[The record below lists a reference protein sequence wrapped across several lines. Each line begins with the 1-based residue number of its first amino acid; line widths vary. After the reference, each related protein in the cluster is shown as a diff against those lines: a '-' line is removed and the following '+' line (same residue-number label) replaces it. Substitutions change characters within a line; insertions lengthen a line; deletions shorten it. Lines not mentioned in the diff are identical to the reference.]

1 MEKTSH
7 VTSFL
12 ILSFLCITLSSFAQT
27 RTCGSDAYM
36 NQQLQDPEF
45 ARAYE
50 ENQAK
55 FREALAQNLATND
68 LNLNRRTPIII
79 PVAVHFPEAQE
90 SDRACLEAL
99 AQNQIDILNADFTA
113 TNSDA
118 NLWSAASSFYP
129 GVNHGIADIK
139 FCIATR
145 NHPMGLD
152 AELLEDN
159 PAVTIGYNFGNGNNR
174 DPNWSGYMNFVVKNL
189 RATLL
194 GQSPLGGSV
203 SAGQSVEINLNAF
216 GSGSG
221 CSGSGIVPRARFDLG
236 RTVTHELG
244 HFYNL
249 KHTFSG
255 GCDSD
260 DGLSDTPN
268 ISSSNRNCPSNG
280 SVAGCVNGE
289 KALTMNYMD
298 YVNDACMF
306 MFTEGQTDVVDA
318 YVSTL
323 QNQFK
328 PNTTSCVI
336 ASFSV
341 SSVNNAYRTCGNEAT
356 FDLNYFTVNG
366 YNSTV
371 LLEVNNAPLGST
383 ATLSQDTIDS
393 SGDFNLALTNID
405 ELAFGDYTFT
415 VTATGAGLLESVDL
429 TLSIVDSVC
438 RSEGNLEYTTATTAV
453 IFSNINHQDRSSK
466 TVAYN
471 DFTSIS
477 TDINRESSYE
487 LSVHVNTD
495 GNYEVATK
503 AWIDWNQN
511 CSFADAGEVYDLG
524 SATAVFDG
532 ATTHSPLAIVI
543 PSDAELGTTTMRVSS
558 KLANVGS
565 NVSACQM
572 GFDGEVED
580 YTVNVLPSIAEYNNE
595 LINLVVFPNP
605 NTGSFTLKFV
615 TNETNDFEVSVFDIR
630 GRRIYTKNF
639 ENRINFNQTINLDSV
654 QSGVYLM
661 TVSSGSD
668 QLAKRIIINNIEN
681 Y

>member
-1 MEKTSH
+1 MVE
-7 VTSFL
+7 
-12 ILSFLCITLSSFAQT
+12 
-27 RTCGSDAYM
+27 YM
-36 NQQLQDPEF
+36 NQQLQNPEF
-45 ARAYE
+45 AREYQE
-50 ENQAK
+50 TQTR
-55 FREALAQNLATND
+55 FRAALAQNLNANGA
-68 LNLNRRTPIII
+68 NFNRRTPIII
-79 PVAVHFPEAQE
+79 PVAVHFPSGLET
-90 SDRACLEAL
+90 DRTCLEAL
-99 AQNQIDILNADFTA
+99 VQNQIDILNADFTA

-129 GVNHGIADIK
+129 GVNHGTADIK
-139 FCIATR
+139 FCIATS
-145 NHPMGLD
+145 NHPSGLD
-152 AELLEDN
+152 AELLEGN

-189 RATLL
+189 GASLL

-255 GCDSD
+255 SCGTD

-268 ISSSNRNCPSNG
+268 ISSSNGSCPSNG

-306 MFTEGQTDVVDA
+306 MFTEGQTEVVDA
-318 YVSTL
+318 YISTL

-328 PNTTSCVI
+328 PNTTSCGT

-341 SSVNNAYRTCGNEAT
+341 WPVNSSYRTCGNEAT
-356 FDLNYFTVNG
+356 FDLNYFAVNG

-371 LLEVNNAPLGST
+371 LLEVSNAPQGAT
-383 ATLSQDTIDS
+383 VTLSQDTIDS
-393 SGDFNLALTNID
+393 SSGDFSLTLTNID
-405 ELAFGDYTFT
+405 ELALADYTVT
-415 VTATGAGLLESVDL
+415 VTATGAGLSESVDL
-429 TLSIVDSVC
+429 TLSIVDSIC
-438 RSEGNLEYTTATTAV
+438 RSEGSLEFVTATTAV
-453 IFSNINHQDRSSK
+453 IFSNINNLDRSSK
-466 TVAYN
+466 TVPYN

-503 AWIDWNQN
+503 VWIDWNQN
-511 CSFADAGEVYDLG
+511 CSFGDAGELYDLG
-524 SATAVFDG
+524 VNTDVFDG
-532 ATTHSPLAIVI
+532 STTHSPLAIVI
-543 PSDAELGTTTMRVSS
+543 PSDAELGTTTMRVFS

-580 YTVNVLPSIAEYNNE
+580 YTVNVLPSIAKYNNE
-595 LINLVVFPNP
+595 LIDLGVFPNP
-605 NTGSFTLKFV
+605 NNGSFTLKFV
-615 TNETNDFEVSVFDIR
+615 TNTTNDFEVSVFDIR

-639 ENRINFNQTINLDSV
+639 ENRINFNQTINLDRT

-661 TVSSGSD
+661 TVSSSSD
-668 QLAKRIIINNIEN
+668 QVTKRIIIN
-681 Y
+681 